1 MRKQALIWGTAL
13 LLVQLSLLTPL
24 LAITFWF
31 AAIPAVVLYVKTNRY
46 WFAGTA
52 GVSLAACAT
61 LSGSFA
67 LGFLW
72 IALTTLVP
80 AIALGEA
87 YRRRQT
93 ARKSVTAGIIAY
105 LAMFLLSVLVA
116 TGLGVNLT
124 TAIGAMIR
132 DGLAAFPEPMRSA
145 LTDETLHEFIL
156 WTVRMIPF
164 YFIATSALMAALTHT
179 LARRLAN
186 RRGPALVPS
195 MPPIRDWKL
204 PRTFVWYYLAA
215 LFVDLLVPADDTSFM
230 TTVIVNIVPLFMFV
244 FAVQGIS
251 FLFYIGY
258 TKRKMWIPWIG
269 VAAVVLVNPLFS
281 AFSLLGVF
289 DTAFPIRD
297 RFRKT

>member
-1 MRKQALIWGTAL
+1 M
-13 LLVQLSLLTPL
+13 QLSLITPL
-24 LAITFWF
+24 LALTFWF
-31 AAIPAVVLYVKTNRY
+31 AAIPAVVLYVRTNRA
-46 WFAGTA
+46 WFAGA
-52 GVSLAACAT
+52 AVVSLAVGAA

-72 IALTTLVP
+72 IALSTLVP

-87 YRRRQT
+87 YRRRHS
-93 ARKSVTAGIIAY
+93 ARKSVTAGIVAY
-105 LAMFLLSVLVA
+105 LAMFLASVLVA
-116 TGLGVNLT
+116 AGLGVDLT
-124 TAIGAMIR
+124 EAIGSMIR
-132 DGLAAFPEPMRSA
+132 DGLASFPEPMRSA
-145 LTDETLHEFIL
+145 IDDETLHEFVR
-156 WTVRMIPF
+156 WTVLMIPF
-164 YFIATSALMAALTHT
+164 YFIATSACLAALTHT

-186 RRGPALVPS
+186 RKGAQLVPS

-204 PRTFVWYYLAA
+204 PRAFVWYYLIA
-215 LFVDLLVPADDTSFM
+215 LFVDLLVPAGDDSFL

-251 FLFYIGY
+251 FLFFIGY
-258 TKRKMWIPWIG
+258 MKRKMWIPWVG
-269 VAAVVLVNPLFS
+269 VAAVVFVNPLFS